1 MKKSPVTFTSL
12 TDSGPAYAGG
22 HRRPGKYRDLSLQ
35 IEANSVSQ
43 HVDNRTCAS
52 HERLSLVVFQN
63 EIWTLYSFVI

>member
-12 TDSGPAYAGG
+12 TDSGPAVAGG
-22 HRRPGKYRDLSLQ
+22 HRRPSGKYRDMSLQ
-35 IEANSVSQ
+35 IEANSVTQ

-63 EIWTLYSFVI
+63 EI